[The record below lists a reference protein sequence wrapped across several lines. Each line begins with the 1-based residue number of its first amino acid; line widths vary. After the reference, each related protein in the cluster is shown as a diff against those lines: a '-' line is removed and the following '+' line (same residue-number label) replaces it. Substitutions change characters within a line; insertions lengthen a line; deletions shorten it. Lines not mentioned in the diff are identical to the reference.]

1 MDLGI
6 GGLFAYLIK
15 EKNGIREFFENTST
29 SMHAFY
35 LLLSIGLMSANTVFD
50 SFTYGNAVGR
60 LFISASFAL
69 IVSAQAMT
77 KKESPLTLQ
86 HFTFAN
92 KWGKYTYGIYL
103 IHPIAILSIDILAR
117 ALHLAKNNFSTL
129 FCMGIASFILTLFL
143 SKMSY
148 HYYELRFLRLKERFS
163 KV

>member
-1 MDLGI
+1 
-6 GGLFAYLIK
+6 
-15 EKNGIREFFENTST
+15 
-29 SMHAFY
+29 MHACY
-35 LLLSIGLMSANTVFD
+35 LLLAIIFMAGNDFFD
-50 SFTYGNAVGR
+50 SFHYGNAIWR
-60 LFISASFAL
+60 LFISTSFAL

-77 KKESPLTLQ
+77 KKESPLNLQ

-103 IHPIAILSIDILAR
+103 IHPIAILFIDVVVR
-117 ALHLAKNNFSTL
+117 TFHLAKDNFSTL
-129 FCMGIASFILTLFL
+129 FCMGIASFTLTIFL